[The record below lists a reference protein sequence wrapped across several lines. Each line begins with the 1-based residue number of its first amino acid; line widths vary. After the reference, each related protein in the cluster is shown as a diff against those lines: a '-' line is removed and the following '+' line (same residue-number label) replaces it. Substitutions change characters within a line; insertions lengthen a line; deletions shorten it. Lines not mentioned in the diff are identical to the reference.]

1 MRQNDN
7 IKEVRPE
14 RGNQRLARGNALGM
28 RTTHKSA
35 QNGQKHYYHIA
46 MLLPILGVLHHHSG
60 PRALPRAVCSL
71 PILGDKHHEITCSD
85 C

>member
-46 MLLPILGVLHHHSG
+46 MLLPFLGVFV
-60 PRALPRAVCSL
+60 LPTYPGRCPGLSAHCPFWATIIMKPL
-71 PILGDKHHEITCSD
+71 PY
-85 C
+85 